1 MRKERSVSSR
11 LPARFWVQ
19 ISCAVLFGIALAAA
33 LIDPEW
39 IEAFGIDPDNGSGAL
54 EWGLALALGVLCV
67 AFCLAG
73 ARTWR
78 RARAAG
84 AA

>member
-1 MRKERSVSSR
+1 MRNR

-19 ISCAVLFGIALAAA
+19 VGSAVVFGVAFAAA
-33 LIDPEW
+33 LIDHEW

-54 EWGLALALGVLCV
+54 EWGIVIALGALCV
-67 AFCLAG
+67 ALSLAG
-73 ARTWR
+73 ARTWQ

-84 AA
+84 TA